1 VLAAAV
7 GTVEVGGGRRCFA
20 TERSVV
26 ADIDPQPSGLRPTKP
41 GSQHRDSRIVAVDFL
56 AGEDVPPDPRDHR
69 VEQPSRLSDPI
80 GQRGAVEVEPLA
92 GVNLA
97 LAIERQMVAV
107 LRHQQMCER
116 ARRGTAARG
125 RHRRRRGL
133 RDGIASG
140 AGIFRPDVTDDLE
153 VPGHVVQHLGHVLA
167 ELGHSP
173 AALRAGARTVIS
185 RLMHDLL
192 PRQMIGQRLA
202 LWLATL
208 ADRCR
213 GFGGRNLGIGA
224 GGVFGQA
231 GFQFLEPELKLG
243 NLAIDPLR

>member
-1 VLAAAV
+1 MHGAAIGAV
-7 GTVEVGGGRRCFA
+7 EKSSRRSRGSA
-20 TERSVV
+20 ERPIIANV
-26 ADIDPQPSGLRPTKP
+26 DPQPTGFGPTQA
-41 GSQHRDSRIVAVDFL
+41 GCEHRHRGVVGVDL
-56 AGEDVPPDPRDHR
+56 LGGEDVPPDPRYHR
-69 VEQPSRLSDPI
+69 IEQPGRLSDPI
-80 GQRGAVEVEPLA
+80 GQRRAVEFEPLA

-116 ARRGTAARG
+116 ARRGTAARS

-133 RDGIASG
+133 RDGIARG

-153 VPGHVVQHLGHVLA
+153 VPGHVVQHFGHVLA
-167 ELGHSP
+167 ELRHSP
-173 AALRAGARTVIS
+173 AAIGTGARTVIG

-202 LWLATL
+202 LWLAAI
-208 ADRCR
+208 ADRSR
-213 GFGGRNLGIGA
+213 GFGGRNFGIGA
-224 GGVFGQA
+224 GGVFGHA
-231 GFQFLEPELKLG
+231 GFQLLQPELKLG

>member
-1 VLAAAV
+1 M
-7 GTVEVGGGRRCFA
+7 
-20 TERSVV
+20 
-26 ADIDPQPSGLRPTKP
+26 I
-41 GSQHRDSRIVAVDFL
+41 
-56 AGEDVPPDPRDHR
+56 
-69 VEQPSRLSDPI
+69 
-80 GQRGAVEVEPLA
+80 
-92 GVNLA
+92 
-97 LAIERQMVAV
+97 AV

-133 RDGIASG
+133 RDGIARG

-153 VPGHVVQHLGHVLA
+153 VPGHIIQHLGHVLA

-173 AALRAGARTVIS
+173 AAIRTGACTVIS

-192 PRQMIGQRLA
+192 PRQMIGQRPA

-208 ADRCR
+208 ADRCC
-213 GFGGRNLGIGA
+213 GFGGLNLGFGA
-224 GGVFGQA
+224 GGVFGHA

-243 NLAIDPLR
+243 NLAIDPLRGPAELHAAQLGDLELELFDLQCLVLHRKFGRLQFALTGQRECAQRDQIGGKFGRGERHV